1 MRYGNLSYRIAHVC
15 PVSPALTGNGLAMRV
30 GVFTEAAASLGKC
43 LVVALDSRQT
53 SMQQRKFFD
62 ANVLVMDCNNRLD
75 TRLRLIRQVT
85 DVELRINMFKEYGRP
100 VDAMSLS
107 DPVIKDVQVQLSAFA
122 PDLII
127 VSRAYL
133 IPVIWALPDQLKAT
147 PVLLDLDD
155 DDASLKRRFSLHERA
170 LGRIDNAR
178 WFEAEAQIYDTLI
191 EMARPRVRMFTCAS
205 NAVRN
210 GLSCRLV
217 TEQTKSI
224 SNVAPD
230 VRAKG
235 RSSRSGSNLLFV
247 GTLDYLPNR
256 DGVEWLVREIWPR
269 LQKLCPEAKITIAG
283 SEPPADIRSICRE
296 AGFEL
301 VADPPELRRLY
312 TQASAAI
319 VPLRLGSGSR
329 IKILE
334 AGAFGVPVISTHAGA
349 DGLELDP
356 DTHAY
361 LCDSTADGF
370 AQACAQCLGNENQ
383 RTSRAEALQ
392 LFVQTKH
399 NRTRIVGELGRII
412 KEVANRHVARTRS

>member
-1 MRYGNLSYRIAHVC
+1 M
-15 PVSPALTGNGLAMRV
+15 PPALTGNGLAMRV
-30 GVFTEAAASLGKC
+30 GVFAEAAASLGKC
-43 LVVALDSRQT
+43 LVIALDSRQT
-53 SMQQRKFFD
+53 RIQQKKFSD
-62 ANVLVMDCNNRLD
+62 AHVFVMDCNRRLD
-75 TRLRLIRQVT
+75 TRLRLIRQVA
-85 DVELRINMFKEYGRP
+85 DNELRINMFKEYGRP
-100 VDAMSLS
+100 VEAMSLS
-107 DPVIKDVQVQLSAFA
+107 DPVIKDVQAQLSAFA
-122 PDLII
+122 PDLIM

-133 IPVIWALPDQLKAT
+133 IPVILALPDQFKAT

-155 DDASLKRRFSLHERA
+155 DDASLKRSFSLHERA

-178 WFEAEAQIYDTLI
+178 WFDAEAQIYDTLI
-191 EMARPRVRMFTCAS
+191 ETARRHVRMFTCAS

-210 GLSCRLV
+210 GLSCRLD
-217 TEQTKSI
+217 TEQIKSI

-230 VRAKG
+230 VLAAR

-247 GTLDYLPNR
+247 GTLGYLPNR
-256 DGVEWLVREIWPR
+256 DAIEWLAREIWPR
-269 LQKLCPEAKITIAG
+269 LEKFCPRVKITIAG
-283 SEPPADIRSICRE
+283 SEPPADIRSICKE

-301 VADPPELRRLY
+301 VADPPELRHLY
-312 TQASAAI
+312 RQASAAI

-334 AGAFGVPVISTHAGA
+334 AGAFGVPVISTYAGA

-370 AQACAQCLGNENQ
+370 AQSCAQCLGNENQ

-392 LFVQTKH
+392 HFVQTRH

-412 KEVANRHVARTRS
+412 TEVAN